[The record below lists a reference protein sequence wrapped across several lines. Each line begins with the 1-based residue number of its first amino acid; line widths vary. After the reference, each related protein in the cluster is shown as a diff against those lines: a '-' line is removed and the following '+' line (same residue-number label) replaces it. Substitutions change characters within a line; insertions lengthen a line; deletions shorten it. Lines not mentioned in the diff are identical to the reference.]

1 MYKLSNLASVKMD
14 LRDVLY
20 VSYLVPSTRIRP
32 LVPSALPLA
41 SIDDRVFVSLV
52 AMQCRRVHLSAL
64 KWPVFNYDQLNLRT
78 YVIDPQTG
86 KPAVYFFKSGVSSR
100 FIPAATRLF
109 GIPWQ
114 RISFAL
120 RIEGSG
126 INNIDT
132 YRASGHWYG
141 DIDIEMQT
149 SADINRDAAT
159 VEHITGPMAGFIGKG
174 NRLKRIDIEHK
185 ALEIR
190 ALSLSR
196 IKFQL
201 PVEEGLLLESEL
213 GSPDS
218 VLMVPVSKFTIHI

>member
-1 MYKLSNLASVKMD
+1 MSRLAELISVKMD

-41 SIDDRVFVSLV
+41 SIGDGVFVSLV
-52 AMQCRRVHLSAL
+52 AMQCKRVHLSAL
-64 KWPVFNYDQLNLRT
+64 KWPSFNYDQLNLRT
-78 YVIDPQTG
+78 YVFDPQTG

-100 FIPAATRLF
+100 FIPMATRIL

-120 RIEGSG
+120 RIEGSD
-126 INNIDT
+126 INNVDK

-159 VEHITGPMAGFIGKG
+159 VEHITGPMAGFIGNG
-174 NRLKRIDIEHK
+174 NRLKKIDIEHK

-196 IKFQL
+196 IKFRL
-201 PVEEGLLLESEL
+201 PVEAGLLLESEL

>member
-1 MYKLSNLASVKMD
+1 MD

-20 VSYLVPSTRIRP
+20 VSYRVPTTRVRP

-41 SIDDRVFVSLV
+41 SIGDGVFVSLV
-52 AMQCRRVHLSAL
+52 AMQCKRVHLSAL
-64 KWPVFNYDQLNLRT
+64 KWPSFNYDQLNLRT
-78 YVIDPQTG
+78 YVFDPQTG

-100 FIPAATRLF
+100 FIPMATRIL

-120 RIEGSG
+120 RMESSG
-126 INNIDT
+126 INNIDK
-132 YRASGHWYG
+132 YRALGHWYG
-141 DIDIEMQT
+141 DIDIEMQM
-149 SADINRDAAT
+149 SASSSPDAAT
-159 VEHITGPMAGFIGKG
+159 VEHITGPMAGFIGNG

-201 PVEEGLLLESEL
+201 PVEAGILLESEL

>member
-1 MYKLSNLASVKMD
+1 MD

-20 VSYLVPSTRIRP
+20 ISYRVPSTRIRP

-52 AMQCRRVHLSAL
+52 AMQCRQVHISSL
-64 KWPVFNYDQLNLRT
+64 KWLGFNYDQINLRT
-78 YVIDPQTG
+78 YVIDPETG

-100 FIPAATRLF
+100 FISMATRII

-120 RIEGSG
+120 RIESSG
-126 INNIDT
+126 INNIDK

-149 SADINRDAAT
+149 SGDINQDMST
-159 VEHITGPMAGFIGKG
+159 VEHITGPRAGFIGSG
-174 NRLKRIDIEHK
+174 DSLKRIDIEHK

-196 IKFQL
+196 FKFSL
-201 PVEEGLLLESEL
+201 PVEAGLLQESEL
-213 GSPDS
+213 ESPNS